1 MYIPIH
7 EREYQTVSI
16 WIIRHGQSQSN
27 AGLATIGPHENALSE
42 LGYRQSKCIPT
53 AVKQSPDLIVTS
65 PYLRTKLT
73 AQPLIEQFPHTPVE
87 VWQIQEF
94 TYLGLAFDKP
104 STTLD
109 RKPLSKAYWDR
120 CDPNYVDGANAESLV
135 QLMERVRTALKQ
147 LQQQSGFVVVFS
159 HGFFIKALLW
169 QILADPTV
177 IDAVAMSRLL
187 GFSRGFRAP
196 NASILQM
203 EFDSGGIPHWSSFI
217 TSHLPPELES
227 ATPDA
232 TVAPDA
238 GDQPS

>member
-1 MYIPIH
+1 
-7 EREYQTVSI
+7 VSI
-16 WIIRHGQSQSN
+16 WIIRHAQSQSN

-65 PYLRTKLT
+65 PYLRTQLT

-94 TYLGLAFDKP
+94 TYLGLQFDQP

-120 CDPNYVDGANAESLV
+120 CDPEYVDGANAESLV
-135 QLMERVRTALKQ
+135 QLMERVRTALNQ

-159 HGFFIKALLW
+159 HGFFMKAMLW
-169 QILADPTV
+169 QILANPTV
-177 IDAVAMSRLL
+177 IDAVAWQRLL
-187 GFSRGFRAP
+187 GFSRGFRVP

-203 EFDSGGIPHWSSFI
+203 EFDSGGIAHWSSFI
-217 TSHLPPELES
+217 TNHLPPELES

-232 TVAPDA
+232 TVASDA